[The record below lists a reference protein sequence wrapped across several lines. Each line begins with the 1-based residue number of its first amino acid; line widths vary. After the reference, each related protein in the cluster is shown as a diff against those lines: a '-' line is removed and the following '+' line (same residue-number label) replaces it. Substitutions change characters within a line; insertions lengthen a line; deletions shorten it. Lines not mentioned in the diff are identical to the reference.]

1 MLPVVVQCTFI
12 TTRARTRKQSFW
24 RGAFAVAHSCRRKF
38 FKHVHN
44 LFTHALGSSSP
55 AGLRLEISCESDKKK
70 MNFIFNFG
78 KKIFLTGKR
87 SARVVAKTRNSLLK
101 DFVSQPRRIRNRRDE
116 QKSLLVGCASRVDR
130 IRLCGQFLAS
140 ASGA

>member
-1 MLPVVVQCTFI
+1 ML
-12 TTRARTRKQSFW
+12 TTALARTRKQSFW
-24 RGAFAVAHSCRRKF
+24 RGAFAVVHSCRRKF

-101 DFVSQPRRIRNRRDE
+101 KFREPAAPDSESPRRTE
-116 QKSLLVGCASRVDR
+116 FAASWLR
-130 IRLCGQFLAS
+130 IPS
-140 ASGA
+140 